1 MDKGMPSPQEKST
14 LSLPSIQQER
24 STLSIQEVD
33 RAEIS
38 NDHLRSTLLKPPEI
52 RSYDDLLLLK
62 SFMMRTEFVI
72 RHLDRIVNPR
82 QMDELC
88 RNICIE
94 MFNEGGIVFNQG
106 DTGD

>member
-1 MDKGMPSPQEKST
+1 MPSLQEKSIT
-14 LSLPSIQQER
+14 SIPSMHNDR

-62 SFMMRTEFVI
+62 R
-72 RHLDRIVNPR
+72 
-82 QMDELC
+82 
-88 RNICIE
+88 
-94 MFNEGGIVFNQG
+94 
-106 DTGD
+106 